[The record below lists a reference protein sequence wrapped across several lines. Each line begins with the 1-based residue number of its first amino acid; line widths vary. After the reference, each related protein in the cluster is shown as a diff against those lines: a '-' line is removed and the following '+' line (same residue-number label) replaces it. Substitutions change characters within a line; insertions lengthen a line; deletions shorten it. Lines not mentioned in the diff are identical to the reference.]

1 MHRERS
7 AAPLRLGALSEL
19 QFLYLLARSLR
30 DEGGNLD
37 ASVDLLLPINSRN
50 ETTVVL
56 ASPLK
61 GRASSD
67 SRVERIDV
75 ELDFDAPTPPKAPS

>member
-1 MHRERS
+1 
-7 AAPLRLGALSEL
+7 
-19 QFLYLLARSLR
+19 
-30 DEGGNLD
+30 
-37 ASVDLLLPINSRN
+37 VDLLLPINSRN